1 MNYYDSVLKTY
12 ADAGMR
18 STTDWALAG
27 RDVIDGSEP
36 RASAPHRG
44 AQVALYTR
52 DQTHIRH
59 KTTIQ

>member
-18 STTDWALAG
+18 SIADWSMAG
-27 RDVIDGSEP
+27 RDVVSGSEP
-36 RASAPHRG
+36 RANAPHRG
-44 AQVALYTR
+44 ALVSLYTR

-59 KTTIQ
+59 KTIIH